1 MPLRTPTKNRHL
13 YSHRRNCNSH
23 NHSLYQNLLEPSFID
38 LDYIR
43 DFDDEDYLNIDYKE
57 EKPIYQEKFSEE
69 SISKEK
75 IPFKLDEEG
84 MENEFVMDLNED
96 DEHSNA
102 IDESFK
108 GIIPDIKINEKI
120 FDIVKVNKNNPKAP
134 KYLRIDDYKILW
146 RTKINKFYIRILN
159 DSIKQSDLPSE
170 YKKIIHSPS
179 YKKFTEVV
187 KSYSAYKD
195 LQRSMKDILCI
206 GKETQKNQIQNYT
219 NIRNIEIVYENNHTP
234 TIGKIVGLLRMSYE
248 EVIRM
253 YYDTKMHKEIIH
265 DDKARA
271 NDEELI
277 RQKGITLFD
286 EYGLITLFKSYFEEK
301 DQDKKMIG
309 KKRK

>member
-1 MPLRTPTKNRHL
+1 MSNFE
-13 YSHRRNCNSH
+13 NFDEFN

-69 SISKEK
+69 NISKEK

-120 FDIVKVNKNNPKAP
+120 FDIIKVNQNNPKAP

-146 RTKINKFYIRILN
+146 RTKINKFYIRMLN
-159 DSIKQSDLPSE
+159 DAIKQSDLPSE

-253 YYDTKMHKEIIH
+253 YYDTKMYKEIIH

>member
-1 MPLRTPTKNRHL
+1 MSNFE
-13 YSHRRNCNSH
+13 NFDEFN

-43 DFDDEDYLNIDYKE
+43 HSDEEDYLNIDSKE

-120 FDIVKVNKNNPKAP
+120 FDIIKVNKNNPKAP

-146 RTKINKFYIRILN
+146 RTKINKFYIRMLN
-159 DSIKQSDLPSE
+159 DAIKQSDLPSE

-253 YYDTKMHKEIIH
+253 YYDTKMYKEIIH

>member
-1 MPLRTPTKNRHL
+1 MSNFE
-13 YSHRRNCNSH
+13 NFDEFN

-38 LDYIR
+38 LDYISH
-43 DFDDEDYLNIDYKE
+43 FDEEDYLNIDSKE

-84 MENEFVMDLNED
+84 MESEFVMDLNED

-146 RTKINKFYIRILN
+146 RTKINKFYIRMLN
-159 DSIKQSDLPSE
+159 DAIKQSDLPSE

-253 YYDTKMHKEIIH
+253 YYDTKMYKEIIH

>member
-1 MPLRTPTKNRHL
+1 MSNFE
-13 YSHRRNCNSH
+13 NSDEFN
-23 NHSLYQNLLEPSFID
+23 NHISYQNLLEPSFID

-43 DFDDEDYLNIDYKE
+43 DFDEEDYLNIDSKE

-146 RTKINKFYIRILN
+146 RTKINKFYIRMLN
-159 DSIKQSDLPSE
+159 DAIKQSDLPSE

-253 YYDTKMHKEIIH
+253 YYDTKMYKEIIH

-301 DQDKKMIG
+301 DQDQKMIG

>member
-1 MPLRTPTKNRHL
+1 M
-13 YSHRRNCNSH
+13 SNSENFDESN
-23 NHSLYQNLLEPSFID
+23 NHSFYHNFLEPSFID

-43 DFDDEDYLNIDYKE
+43 DFDEEDYLNIDSKE

-120 FDIVKVNKNNPKAP
+120 FDIIKVNKHNRKAP

-159 DSIKQSDLPSE
+159 DAIKQSDLPSE

-253 YYDTKMHKEIIH
+253 YYDTKMYKEIMH

>member
-1 MPLRTPTKNRHL
+1 MSNFE
-13 YSHRRNCNSH
+13 NFDEFN

-43 DFDDEDYLNIDYKE
+43 DFDEEDYLNIDSKE

-84 MENEFVMDLNED
+84 MESEFVMDLNED

-146 RTKINKFYIRILN
+146 RTKINKFYIRMLN
-159 DSIKQSDLPSE
+159 DAIKQSDLPSE

-253 YYDTKMHKEIIH
+253 YYDTKMYKEIIH

>member
-1 MPLRTPTKNRHL
+1 
-13 YSHRRNCNSH
+13 
-23 NHSLYQNLLEPSFID
+23 
-38 LDYIR
+38 
-43 DFDDEDYLNIDYKE
+43 
-57 EKPIYQEKFSEE
+57 
-69 SISKEK
+69 
-75 IPFKLDEEG
+75 

-146 RTKINKFYIRILN
+146 RTKINKFYIRMLN
-159 DSIKQSDLPSE
+159 DAIKQSDLPSE

-253 YYDTKMHKEIIH
+253 YYDTKMYKEIIH

>member
-1 MPLRTPTKNRHL
+1 MSNFE
-13 YSHRRNCNSH
+13 NFDEFN

-75 IPFKLDEEG
+75 ILFKLDEEG
-84 MENEFVMDLNED
+84 IENEFRVMGLNED
-96 DEHSNA
+96 DEHSNV

-120 FDIVKVNKNNPKAP
+120 FDIIKVNQNNPKAP

-146 RTKINKFYIRILN
+146 RTKINKFYIRMLN
-159 DSIKQSDLPSE
+159 DAIKQSDLPSE

-253 YYDTKMHKEIIH
+253 YYDTKMYKEIIH

-277 RQKGITLFD
+277 RQKGITLLD

>member
-1 MPLRTPTKNRHL
+1 MSNFE
-13 YSHRRNCNSH
+13 NFDEFN

-38 LDYIR
+38 LDYISH
-43 DFDDEDYLNIDYKE
+43 FDEEDYLNIDSKE

-159 DSIKQSDLPSE
+159 DAIKQSDLPSE

-253 YYDTKMHKEIIH
+253 YYDTKMYKEIIH

>member
-1 MPLRTPTKNRHL
+1 MSNFE
-13 YSHRRNCNSH
+13 NFDEFN

-43 DFDDEDYLNIDYKE
+43 DFDEEDYLNIDSKE

-75 IPFKLDEEG
+75 ILFKLDEEG
-84 MENEFVMDLNED
+84 IENEFRVMGLNED
-96 DEHSNA
+96 DEHSNV

-159 DSIKQSDLPSE
+159 DAIKQSDLPSE

-253 YYDTKMHKEIIH
+253 YYDTKMYKEIIH

>member
-1 MPLRTPTKNRHL
+1 MSNFE
-13 YSHRRNCNSH
+13 NFDEFN

-43 DFDDEDYLNIDYKE
+43 DFDEEDYLNIDSKE

-75 IPFKLDEEG
+75 ILFKLDEEG
-84 MENEFVMDLNED
+84 IENEFGVMGLNED
-96 DEHSNA
+96 DEHSNV

-159 DSIKQSDLPSE
+159 DTIKQSDLPSE

-253 YYDTKMHKEIIH
+253 YYDTKMYKEIMH

-301 DQDKKMIG
+301 DQDQKMIG

>member
-1 MPLRTPTKNRHL
+1 MSNFENFDE
-13 YSHRRNCNSH
+13 SN
-23 NHSLYQNLLEPSFID
+23 NHSFYHNLFEPSFID

-57 EKPIYQEKFSEE
+57 EKPIYQEKLSEE

-75 IPFKLDEEG
+75 ILFKLDEEG
-84 MENEFVMDLNED
+84 IENEFRVMGLNED

-253 YYDTKMHKEIIH
+253 YYDTKMYKEIIH

>member
-1 MPLRTPTKNRHL
+1 MSNFE
-13 YSHRRNCNSH
+13 NFDEFN
-23 NHSLYQNLLEPSFID
+23 NHSLYHNLLEPSFID
-38 LDYIR
+38 LDYISH
-43 DFDDEDYLNIDYKE
+43 FDEEDYLNIDSKE

-120 FDIVKVNKNNPKAP
+120 FDIIKVNKHNPKVP

-146 RTKINKFYIRILN
+146 RTKINKFYIRMLN
-159 DSIKQSDLPSE
+159 DAIKQSDLPSE

-187 KSYSAYKD
+187 KCYSAYKD

-253 YYDTKMHKEIIH
+253 YYDTKMYKEIIH

>member
-1 MPLRTPTKNRHL
+1 MSNFE
-13 YSHRRNCNSH
+13 NFDEFN

-96 DEHSNA
+96 DEHSNS

-120 FDIVKVNKNNPKAP
+120 FDIIKVNKNNPKAP

-159 DSIKQSDLPSE
+159 DAIKQSDLPSE

-253 YYDTKMHKEIIH
+253 YYDTKMYKEIMH

>member
-1 MPLRTPTKNRHL
+1 MSNFE
-13 YSHRRNCNSH
+13 NFDEFN
-23 NHSLYQNLLEPSFID
+23 NHSLYLNLLEPSFID

-159 DSIKQSDLPSE
+159 DAIKQSDLPSE

-253 YYDTKMHKEIIH
+253 YYDTKMYKEIIH

>member
-1 MPLRTPTKNRHL
+1 MSKFENFDEF
-13 YSHRRNCNSH
+13 N

-43 DFDDEDYLNIDYKE
+43 DFDEEDYLNIDSKE

-159 DSIKQSDLPSE
+159 DAIKQSDLPSE

-253 YYDTKMHKEIIH
+253 YYDTKMYKEIIH

>member
-1 MPLRTPTKNRHL
+1 MSNFE
-13 YSHRRNCNSH
+13 NFDEFN

-75 IPFKLDEEG
+75 ILFKLDEEG
-84 MENEFVMDLNED
+84 IENEFGVMGLNED

-102 IDESFK
+102 IDESFE

-120 FDIVKVNKNNPKAP
+120 FDIIKVNKHNRKAT

-146 RTKINKFYIRILN
+146 RTKINKFYIRMLN
-159 DSIKQSDLPSE
+159 DAIKQSDLPSE

-253 YYDTKMHKEIIH
+253 YYDTKMYKEIIH

>member
-1 MPLRTPTKNRHL
+1 MSNFE
-13 YSHRRNCNSH
+13 NFDEFN
-23 NHSLYQNLLEPSFID
+23 NHISYQNLLEPSFID

-43 DFDDEDYLNIDYKE
+43 DFDEEDYLNIDSKE

-120 FDIVKVNKNNPKAP
+120 FDIVKVNKNNRKAP

-159 DSIKQSDLPSE
+159 DAIKQSDLPSE

-253 YYDTKMHKEIIH
+253 YYDTKMYKEIIH

>member
-1 MPLRTPTKNRHL
+1 MSNFE
-13 YSHRRNCNSH
+13 NFDEFN

-43 DFDDEDYLNIDYKE
+43 DFDEEDYLNIDSKE

-146 RTKINKFYIRILN
+146 RTKINKFYIRMLN
-159 DSIKQSDLPSE
+159 DAIKQSDLPSE

-187 KSYSAYKD
+187 KCYSAYKD

-253 YYDTKMHKEIIH
+253 YYDTKMYKEIIH

>member
-1 MPLRTPTKNRHL
+1 MSNFE
-13 YSHRRNCNSH
+13 NSDEFN
-23 NHSLYQNLLEPSFID
+23 NHISYQNLLEPSFID

-43 DFDDEDYLNIDYKE
+43 DFDEEDYLNIDSKE

-159 DSIKQSDLPSE
+159 DAIKQSDLPSE

-253 YYDTKMHKEIIH
+253 YYDTKMYKEIIH

>member
-1 MPLRTPTKNRHL
+1 MSKFENFDEF
-13 YSHRRNCNSH
+13 N

-43 DFDDEDYLNIDYKE
+43 DFDEEDYLNIDSKE

-146 RTKINKFYIRILN
+146 RTKVNKFYIRMLN
-159 DSIKQSDLPSE
+159 DAIKQSDLPSE

-253 YYDTKMHKEIIH
+253 YYDTKMYKEIMH

-301 DQDKKMIG
+301 DQDKEMIG

>member
-1 MPLRTPTKNRHL
+1 MSNFE
-13 YSHRRNCNSH
+13 NFDEFN
-23 NHSLYQNLLEPSFID
+23 NHSLYQNLLEQSFSG
-38 LDYIR
+38 LDYIMN
-43 DFDDEDYLNIDYKE
+43 FDHEDYLNIDFKE

-75 IPFKLDEEG
+75 ILFKLDEEG
-84 MENEFVMDLNED
+84 IENEFRVMGLNED

-102 IDESFK
+102 IDESFE

-120 FDIVKVNKNNPKAP
+120 FDIIKVNKHNRKAP

-146 RTKINKFYIRILN
+146 RTKVNKFYIRMLN
-159 DSIKQSDLPSE
+159 DAIKQSDLPSE

-253 YYDTKMHKEIIH
+253 YYDTKMYKEIIH

>member
-1 MPLRTPTKNRHL
+1 MSNFE
-13 YSHRRNCNSH
+13 NFDEFN

-38 LDYIR
+38 LDYISH
-43 DFDDEDYLNIDYKE
+43 FDEEDYLNIDSKE

-146 RTKINKFYIRILN
+146 RTKINKFYIRMLN
-159 DSIKQSDLPSE
+159 DAIKQSDLPSE

-253 YYDTKMHKEIIH
+253 YYDTKMYKEIIH

>member
-1 MPLRTPTKNRHL
+1 MSNFENFDEFNDHSF
-13 YSHRRNCNSH
+13 YH
-23 NHSLYQNLLEPSFID
+23 NFLEPSFID

-43 DFDDEDYLNIDYKE
+43 DFDEEDYLNIDSKE

-75 IPFKLDEEG
+75 ILFKLDEEG
-84 MENEFVMDLNED
+84 IENEFVMDLNED

-253 YYDTKMHKEIIH
+253 YYDTKMYKEIIH

>member
-1 MPLRTPTKNRHL
+1 MSNFE
-13 YSHRRNCNSH
+13 NFDEFN
-23 NHSLYQNLLEPSFID
+23 NHSLYQNFLEPSFID
-38 LDYIR
+38 LNYIR

-57 EKPIYQEKFSEE
+57 EKPIYQEKLSEE

-75 IPFKLDEEG
+75 ILFKLDEEG
-84 MENEFVMDLNED
+84 IENEFRVMDLNED
-96 DEHSNA
+96 DERSNA

-120 FDIVKVNKNNPKAP
+120 FDIVKVNKNKPKAP
-134 KYLRIDDYKILW
+134 KYIRIDDYKILW

-159 DSIKQSDLPSE
+159 DAIKQSDLPSE

-253 YYDTKMHKEIIH
+253 YYDTKMYKEIIH

>member
-1 MPLRTPTKNRHL
+1 MSNFE
-13 YSHRRNCNSH
+13 NFDEFN
-23 NHSLYQNLLEPSFID
+23 NHSSYHNLLEQSFSG
-38 LDYIR
+38 LDYIM
-43 DFDDEDYLNIDYKE
+43 DFDHEDYLNIDSKE

-75 IPFKLDEEG
+75 ISFKLDEEG

-120 FDIVKVNKNNPKAP
+120 FDIVKVNKNNRKAP

-253 YYDTKMHKEIIH
+253 YYDTKMYKEIIH

-301 DQDKKMIG
+301 DQDKEMIG

>member
-1 MPLRTPTKNRHL
+1 MSNFE
-13 YSHRRNCNSH
+13 NFDEFN
-23 NHSLYQNLLEPSFID
+23 NHSLYQNLLELSFSG

-43 DFDDEDYLNIDYKE
+43 DFDEEDYLNIDSKE

-84 MENEFVMDLNED
+84 MESEFVMDLNED

-102 IDESFK
+102 INESFK

-120 FDIVKVNKNNPKAP
+120 FDIIKVNQNNPKAP

-146 RTKINKFYIRILN
+146 RTKINKFYIRMLN
-159 DSIKQSDLPSE
+159 DAIKQSDLPSE

-253 YYDTKMHKEIIH
+253 YYDTKMYKEIIH

-277 RQKGITLFD
+277 GQKGITLFD

>member
-1 MPLRTPTKNRHL
+1 M
-13 YSHRRNCNSH
+13 SNSENFDESN
-23 NHSLYQNLLEPSFID
+23 NHSFYHNFLEPSFID

-43 DFDDEDYLNIDYKE
+43 DFDEEDYLNIDSKE

-253 YYDTKMHKEIIH
+253 YYDTKMYKEIIH

>member
-1 MPLRTPTKNRHL
+1 MFLASCKETSVQENASVNVEEETKLVVDVKYHFSLRVPKDWFVKKFDTKMDFVTYNIDGQSGHIFLYIGNHPQSHL
-13 YSHRRNCNSH
+13 YWNG
-23 NHSLYQNLLEPSFID
+23 SLSVGKVVSVGTRD
-38 LDYIR
+38 
-43 DFDDEDYLNIDYKE
+43 DFDFGGASDAPYKVHMMAMGTTSVNSVLYFEFSYNPQNSDTVACEKVITSLQYLKEAPADAENVIDVIQYGRRD
-57 EKPIYQEKFSEE
+57 
-69 SISKEK
+69 
-75 IPFKLDEEG
+75 KL
-84 MENEFVMDLNED
+84 
-96 DEHSNA
+96 A
-102 IDESFK
+102 
-108 GIIPDIKINEKI
+108 
-120 FDIVKVNKNNPKAP
+120 
-134 KYLRIDDYKILW
+134 
-146 RTKINKFYIRILN
+146 
-159 DSIKQSDLPSE
+159 
-170 YKKIIHSPS
+170 
-179 YKKFTEVV
+179 
-187 KSYSAYKD
+187 
-195 LQRSMKDILCI
+195 MKDILCI

-253 YYDTKMHKEIIH
+253 YYDTKMYKEIIH

>member
-1 MPLRTPTKNRHL
+1 MSNFE
-13 YSHRRNCNSH
+13 NFDEFN

-38 LDYIR
+38 LDYISH
-43 DFDDEDYLNIDYKE
+43 FDEEDYLNIDSKE

-146 RTKINKFYIRILN
+146 RTKINKFYIRMLN
-159 DSIKQSDLPSE
+159 DAIKQSDLPSE

-253 YYDTKMHKEIIH
+253 YYDTKMYKEIIH

-277 RQKGITLFD
+277 KQKGITLFD

-301 DQDKKMIG
+301 DQDKEMIG

>member
-1 MPLRTPTKNRHL
+1 MSNFE
-13 YSHRRNCNSH
+13 NFDEFN

-43 DFDDEDYLNIDYKE
+43 HFDEEDYLNIDSKE

-120 FDIVKVNKNNPKAP
+120 FDIIKVNKHNRKVP

-146 RTKINKFYIRILN
+146 RTKINKFYIRMLN
-159 DSIKQSDLPSE
+159 DAIKQSDLPSE

-253 YYDTKMHKEIIH
+253 YYDTKMYKEIIH

>member
-1 MPLRTPTKNRHL
+1 MSNFE
-13 YSHRRNCNSH
+13 NFDEFN

-38 LDYIR
+38 LDYISH
-43 DFDDEDYLNIDYKE
+43 FDEEDYLNIDSKE

-159 DSIKQSDLPSE
+159 DAIKQSDLPSE

-253 YYDTKMHKEIIH
+253 YYDTKMYTQ
-265 DDKARA
+265 
-271 NDEELI
+271 NEL
-277 RQKGITLFD
+277 
-286 EYGLITLFKSYFEEK
+286 
-301 DQDKKMIG
+301 
-309 KKRK
+309 

>member
-1 MPLRTPTKNRHL
+1 MSNFE
-13 YSHRRNCNSH
+13 NFDEFN
-23 NHSLYQNLLEPSFID
+23 NHISYQNLLEPSFID

-253 YYDTKMHKEIIH
+253 YYDTKMYKEIMH

>member
-1 MPLRTPTKNRHL
+1 MSNFE
-13 YSHRRNCNSH
+13 NSDEFN
-23 NHSLYQNLLEPSFID
+23 NHISYQNLLEPSFID

-43 DFDDEDYLNIDYKE
+43 DFDEEDYLNIDSKE

-159 DSIKQSDLPSE
+159 DAIKQSDLPSE

-253 YYDTKMHKEIIH
+253 YYDTKMYKEIIH
-265 DDKARA
+265 DYKARA

>member
-1 MPLRTPTKNRHL
+1 MSNFE
-13 YSHRRNCNSH
+13 NFDEFN
-23 NHSLYQNLLEPSFID
+23 NHSLYQNLLEQSFID
-38 LDYIR
+38 LDYKR
-43 DFDDEDYLNIDYKE
+43 DFDEEDYLNNDYKEE

-75 IPFKLDEEG
+75 IPFKLDIEG

-102 IDESFK
+102 IDESFE

-120 FDIVKVNKNNPKAP
+120 FDIIKVNKHNRKAP

-146 RTKINKFYIRILN
+146 RTKVNKFYIRMLN
-159 DSIKQSDLPSE
+159 DAIKQSDLPSE

-187 KSYSAYKD
+187 KCYSAYKD

-253 YYDTKMHKEIIH
+253 YYDTKMYKEIIH

>member
-1 MPLRTPTKNRHL
+1 MSNFE
-13 YSHRRNCNSH
+13 NFDEFN
-23 NHSLYQNLLEPSFID
+23 NHISYQNLLEPSFID

-43 DFDDEDYLNIDYKE
+43 DFDEEDYLNIDSKE

-120 FDIVKVNKNNPKAP
+120 FDIIKVNQNNPKAP

-146 RTKINKFYIRILN
+146 RTKINKFYIRMLN
-159 DSIKQSDLPSE
+159 DAIKQSDLPSE

-253 YYDTKMHKEIIH
+253 YYDTKMYKEIIH

>member
-1 MPLRTPTKNRHL
+1 MSNFE
-13 YSHRRNCNSH
+13 NFDEFN

-38 LDYIR
+38 LDYISH
-43 DFDDEDYLNIDYKE
+43 FDEEDYLNIDSKE

-120 FDIVKVNKNNPKAP
+120 FDIVKVNKNNRKAP

-159 DSIKQSDLPSE
+159 DAIKQSDLPSE

-253 YYDTKMHKEIIH
+253 YYDTKMYKEIIH

>member
-1 MPLRTPTKNRHL
+1 MSNFE
-13 YSHRRNCNSH
+13 NFDEFN
-23 NHSLYQNLLEPSFID
+23 NHSLYLNLLEPSFID

-43 DFDDEDYLNIDYKE
+43 DFDEEDYLNIDSKE

-120 FDIVKVNKNNPKAP
+120 FDIIKVNKHKPKAP

-146 RTKINKFYIRILN
+146 RTKINKFYIRMLN
-159 DSIKQSDLPSE
+159 DAIKQSDLPSE

-253 YYDTKMHKEIIH
+253 YYDTKMYKEIIH

>member
-1 MPLRTPTKNRHL
+1 MSNFE
-13 YSHRRNCNSH
+13 NFDEFN

-38 LDYIR
+38 LDYISH
-43 DFDDEDYLNIDYKE
+43 FDEEDYLNIDSKE

-84 MENEFVMDLNED
+84 MESEFVMDLNED

-146 RTKINKFYIRILN
+146 RTKINKFYIRMLN
-159 DSIKQSDLPSE
+159 DAIKQSDLPSE

-253 YYDTKMHKEIIH
+253 YYDTKMYKEIIH

-301 DQDKKMIG
+301 DQVKKMIG

>member
-1 MPLRTPTKNRHL
+1 MSNFE
-13 YSHRRNCNSH
+13 NFDEFN

-43 DFDDEDYLNIDYKE
+43 DFDEEDYLNIDSKE

-159 DSIKQSDLPSE
+159 DAIKQSDLPSE

-234 TIGKIVGLLRMSYE
+234 TIGKIIGLLRMSYE

-253 YYDTKMHKEIIH
+253 YYDTKMYKEIMH

-301 DQDKKMIG
+301 DQDQKMIG